1 MDLISLLIRK
11 AYRDFVLICRQKISF
26 YSLITLQWQRVNNK
40 SQTGNNTIYFPRGP
54 YNPFDTILTSRVGMK
69 WKTIATTMAAVLQ
82 RQYNAKT
89 SNPLTSKRLS
99 AIKACC
105 RLLEINW
112 IFSLKKLVVASQTNL
127 IFSLLPIVDGCR
139 QSYREIWKWMI
150 SFYVQ
155 VENIVRCKITVVL
168 CFQKPNTSILHLQNP
183 QIQFSFYV
191 F

>member
-1 MDLISLLIRK
+1 MK
-11 AYRDFVLICRQKISF
+11 
-26 YSLITLQWQRVNNK
+26 NN
-40 SQTGNNTIYFPRGP
+40 SDDGCC
-54 YNPFDTILTSRVGMK
+54 VG
-69 WKTIATTMAAVLQ
+69 Q

-183 QIQFSFYV
+183 QIQFSFLCFLDISAIILHMNSSPTFLHDLLMSSITSYCARNRE
-191 F
+191 FHFFPSITSKRAFILKASLMERTY

>member
-1 MDLISLLIRK
+1 MK
-11 AYRDFVLICRQKISF
+11 
-26 YSLITLQWQRVNNK
+26 NN
-40 SQTGNNTIYFPRGP
+40 SDVRCV
-54 YNPFDTILTSRVGMK
+54 VG
-69 WKTIATTMAAVLQ
+69 Q

-139 QSYREIWKWMI
+139 QSYREI
-150 SFYVQ
+150 
-155 VENIVRCKITVVL
+155 
-168 CFQKPNTSILHLQNP
+168 
-183 QIQFSFYV
+183 
-191 F
+191 